1 MTKKTVKKPAGK
13 KASIQRPWLKSY
25 PDVVGHELS
34 DLKHLSVAGLI
45 EHACQKYSN
54 QIAFSCMGTNLSYQ
68 ELAEKS
74 AAIGAW
80 LQAKGLKKGDR
91 VAIMMPNV
99 LQYPVVLAGI
109 LRAGLVVVNV
119 NPLYTPRELEHQLK
133 DSGAKAIFVLENFA
147 TTFEKVRG
155 KVPVE
160 HVVVTG
166 MGDLLG
172 GMKGMIVNFV
182 VKWIKKLVPSW
193 HIPGYTS
200 FKSALASGGAA
211 GFQPVESFHNDYAFL
226 QYTGGTTGVS
236 KGAALTNA
244 NILSNAAQNHMWLQ
258 VLNDGKGPD
267 EHSIYIC
274 ALPLYHIFALTVNAI
289 MGMDQGATNV
299 LIPNPRD
306 IPAFVKE
313 MANWKFNVFPGLNT
327 LFNALLNN
335 EDFLKLDFSHLQLT
349 LGGGMAVQ
357 QPVAERWM
365 EVTGCNISEGYG
377 LSETS
382 PVATANRFDATTF
395 SGNIGLPLPS
405 TDIVIR
411 DDEGNDLPLGEVGEI
426 CIRGPQVMA
435 GYWNRP
441 DETANVMSDDGFFK
455 SGDMGFMDETGRTKI
470 VDRKKDMILV
480 SGFNVYPNEI
490 EEVAAAHDGI
500 LEAAAVGVPDEK
512 SGEVVKLFVVKNDRN
527 LSEKDVRDW
536 CAKNLTNYKRPR
548 YIEFRDD
555 LPKTNVGK
563 ILRRELRDS

>member
-1 MTKKTVKKPAGK
+1 MTKEKKKKK
-13 KASIQRPWLKSY
+13 KAGMERPWLKSY
-25 PDVVGHELS
+25 PEHVPHEVPE
-34 DLKHLSVAGLI
+34 LKHLSVANLI
-45 EHACQKYSN
+45 EQACETYSDRV
-54 QIAFSCMGTNLSYQ
+54 AFSCMGKSLSYE
-68 ELAEKS
+68 ELLENSTNIA
-74 AAIGAW
+74 AW
-80 LQAKGLKKGDR
+80 LQSRGLVKGDR
-91 VAIMMPNV
+91 VAIMMPNI

-109 LRAGLVVVNV
+109 LRAGLTVVNV

-147 TTFEKVRG
+147 NTFEQVSG
-155 KVPVE
+155 KVPTE
-160 HVVVTG
+160 HVVVTK

-172 GMKGMIVNFV
+172 GLKGAIVNFV
-182 VKWIKKLVPSW
+182 VKRVKKMVPSW
-193 HIPGYTS
+193 SIPGHTS
-200 FKSALASGGAA
+200 FKQALAIGGAA
-211 GFQPVESFHNDYAFL
+211 DFETVESFHNDYAFL

-244 NILSNAAQNHMWLQ
+244 NVLSNAAQINLWQNALNH
-258 VLNDGKGPD
+258 GKGPG
-267 EHSIYIC
+267 EQLVYIC

-306 IPAFVKE
+306 IPGFVKE
-313 MANWKFNVFPGLNT
+313 LGNWQFNVFPGLNT
-327 LFNALLNN
+327 LFNALLNDD
-335 EDFLKLDFSHLQLT
+335 DFKQLDFSHLQLT

-357 QPVAERWM
+357 QPVAERWKKL
-365 EVTGCNISEGYG
+365 TGCNISEGYG

-382 PVATANRFDATTF
+382 PVATTNRLDAAEF
-395 SGNIGLPLPS
+395 SGTIGLPVPS
-405 TDIVIR
+405 TDIAIR
-411 DDEGNDLPLGEVGEI
+411 DDDGKDVALGEVGEI

-441 DETANVMSDDGFFK
+441 DETANVMTKDGFFK
-455 SGDMGFMDETGRTKI
+455 SGDMGFMNEAGQTKI

-500 LEAAAVGVPDEK
+500 LEAAAIGVADEK

-527 LSEKDVRDW
+527 LTEKDVRDW

-548 YIEFRDD
+548 HVEFRDE

-563 ILRRELRDS
+563 ILRRELRDE